1 MKFEKIALLT
11 QANADQIAREWHYSD
26 MYRFYDMENDQE
38 DFEEIITP
46 RLRANKYYQI
56 LDDTDE
62 LVGYFCLER
71 LSEERVEVGLGL
83 RPDLTGR
90 GLGLNFITEIEAF
103 IQNNSN
109 YRIIV
114 LSVASFNKR
123 AIKVY
128 QRAGFKIEDSK
139 LQKSND
145 GVYEFI
151 NLSKT
156 VNGY

>member
-11 QANADQIAREWHYSD
+11 QANADQIAREWHYND
-26 MYRFYDMENDQE
+26 MYSFYDMENDPE
-38 DFEEIITP
+38 DLEEIITP

-56 LDDTDE
+56 LDDKDE

-71 LSEERVEVGLGL
+71 LSEEKVEVGLGL

-90 GLGLNFITEIEAF
+90 GLGLSFVKEIEAF
-103 IQNNSN
+103 IQNNFDYQS
-109 YRIIV
+109 II

-128 QRAGFKIEDSK
+128 QRAGFKIDGSK

-156 VNGY
+156 ADRC

>member
-1 MKFEKIALLT
+1 MEFGKIALLT

-26 MYRFYDMENDQE
+26 MYSFYDMQNDPE

-56 LDDTDE
+56 LDDKDE

-71 LSEERVEVGLGL
+71 LSEEKVEVGLGL

-90 GLGLNFITEIEAF
+90 GLGLNFVKEIEAF
-103 IQNNSN
+103 IQNNFN
-109 YRIIV
+109 YELII

-128 QRAGFKIEDSK
+128 QRAGFKIDGSK

-156 VNGY
+156 ADRC

>member
-11 QANADQIAREWHYSD
+11 QANADQIARECHYND
-26 MYRFYDMENDQE
+26 MYSFYDMENDPE
-38 DFEEIITP
+38 DLEEILTP

-62 LVGYFCLER
+62 LVGYFCLEK
-71 LSEERVEVGLGL
+71 LSEEKVEVGLGL

-90 GLGLNFITEIEAF
+90 GLGLNFVTEIEAF
-103 IQNNSN
+103 IQNNFN
-109 YRIIV
+109 YRIII

-128 QRAGFKIEDSK
+128 QRAGFKTDGSK

-156 VNGY
+156 VNRY

>member
-1 MKFEKIALLT
+1 MEFEKIALLT
-11 QANADQIAREWHYSD
+11 QANADRIAREWHYSD
-26 MYRFYDMENDQE
+26 MYSFYDMQNDPE

-56 LDDTDE
+56 LDDKDE

-71 LSEERVEVGLGL
+71 LSEEKVEVGLGL

-90 GLGLNFITEIEAF
+90 GLGLNFVKEIEAF
-103 IQNNSN
+103 IQNNFN
-109 YRIIV
+109 YELII

-128 QRAGFKIEDSK
+128 QRAGFKIDGSK

-156 VNGY
+156 VNR

>member
-1 MKFEKIALLT
+1 MEFEKIALLT
-11 QANADQIAREWHYSD
+11 QANADQIAREWHYND
-26 MYRFYDMENDQE
+26 MYSFYNMENDPE
-38 DFEEIITP
+38 DLEEIITP
-46 RLRANKYYQI
+46 KLRGDKYYQVV
-56 LDDTDE
+56 DDQDE

-71 LSEERVEVGLGL
+71 LSEGKVEVGLGL

-103 IQNNSN
+103 IQNNFN
-109 YRIIV
+109 YRIVV

-128 QRAGFKIEDSK
+128 QRAGFKTDGSK

-145 GVYEFI
+145 SVYEFI

-156 VNGY
+156 VNR

>member
-1 MKFEKIALLT
+1 MEFEKIALLT
-11 QANADQIAREWHYSD
+11 QANADQIAREWHYND
-26 MYRFYDMENDQE
+26 MYSFYNMENDPE
-38 DFEEIITP
+38 DLEEIITP
-46 RLRANKYYQI
+46 KLRGDKYYQVV
-56 LDDTDE
+56 DDQDE

-71 LSEERVEVGLGL
+71 LSEEKVEVGLGL

-103 IQNNSN
+103 IQNDFN
-109 YRIIV
+109 YRIVV

-128 QRAGFKIEDSK
+128 QRAGFKTDGSK

-156 VNGY
+156 VNH